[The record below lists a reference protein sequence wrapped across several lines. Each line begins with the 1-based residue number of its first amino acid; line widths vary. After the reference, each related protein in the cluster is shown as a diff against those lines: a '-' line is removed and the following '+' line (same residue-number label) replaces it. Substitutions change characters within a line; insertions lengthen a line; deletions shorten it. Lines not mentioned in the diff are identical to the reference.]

1 MCKTKLMTFH
11 RRQKRINKLNISING
26 TDIERV
32 KSFNFL
38 GLHIYERLSWK
49 THTVIIKNT
58 ISKVVGI
65 LYRVKIFFPRIF
77 YRHFITV

>member
-1 MCKTKLMTFH
+1 MTFH
-11 RRQKRINKLNISING
+11 RRQKQINKLNISING

-32 KSFNFL
+32 ESFNFL

-49 THTVIIKNT
+49 THTAIIKNT

-65 LYRVKIFFPRIF
+65 LYRLKIFSPRIF
-77 YRHFITV
+77 YRHFIAV